1 MTRYFMRDT
10 PLRQMEQQMMT
21 PPNFKPR
28 GHGLYHPGFRYKPKD
43 VDCRY
48 CMNFNRKHPCPL
60 NQCICLE
67 ERIEAGALDLTEF
80 VRDCFCSEMGP
91 QLQKRLQDYLDHRS
105 INFFLGD
112 AHWKRW
118 KHWRNRYYRMSDRN
132 KAALFLLTAYEGIWR
147 RVIWKFDNEGFDF
160 QSVRLSGIQPELYSV
175 YQAAKAISIGSR
187 NITTADLAY
196 PELVTDEA
204 FQLIICALLLAKY
217 GDAILNLERKTG
229 DIKQ

>member
-21 PPNFKPR
+21 PPNFKQR
-28 GHGLYHPGFRYKPKD
+28 GHGTYHPDFRYKPKD

-48 CMNFNRKHPCPL
+48 CTNFDRKHPCPL
-60 NQCICLE
+60 NQCPYLE
-67 ERIEAGALDLTEF
+67 ERIVAEALDLNEF
-80 VRDCFCSEMGP
+80 IRDCFCSEMGP
-91 QLQKRLQDYLDHRS
+91 QLRSRLQDNLDHSTIR
-105 INFFLGD
+105 FFLSD

-118 KHWRNRYYRMSDRN
+118 KHWRDCYYRMSNRN
-132 KAALFLLTAYEGIWR
+132 KAALFLLTAYEDIWR
-147 RVIWKFDNEGFDF
+147 RVIWHFDCDGFDF

-175 YQAAKAISIGSR
+175 YQAAKAISTESR
-187 NITTADLAY
+187 NITAADLTSR
-196 PELVTDEA
+196 ELVTDEA

-217 GDAILNLERKTG
+217 GDVILNLERKTG